1 MNCQFCEKLKTI
13 KPILENDLAIAFY
26 DEFPVNNGHML
37 FITKRH
43 VKTFFDTTMEEKLK
57 IWELVDKAKVLIDE
71 KFKPDGYNIGL
82 NCGVYAGQTVMHIHM
97 HLIPRYKGDIKNP
110 KGGIR
115 GIIPSKKEY

>member
-1 MNCQFCEKLKTI
+1 MNCPFCEKLKTI

-26 DEFPVNNGHML
+26 DEFPVNKGHML

-43 VKTFFDTTMEEKLK
+43 VETFFDTTMEEKIKLL
-57 IWELVDKAKVLIDE
+57 ELVDEAKKIIDE

-97 HLIPRYKGDIKNP
+97 HLIPRYQGDTPNP